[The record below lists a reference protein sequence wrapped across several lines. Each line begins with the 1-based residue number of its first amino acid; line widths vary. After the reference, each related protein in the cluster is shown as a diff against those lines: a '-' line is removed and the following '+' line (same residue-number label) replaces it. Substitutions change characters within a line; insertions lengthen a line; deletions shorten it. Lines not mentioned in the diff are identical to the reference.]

1 MLELEWWRG
10 NAIASPPHAHIPLS
24 VHEHSHLLVEAC
36 EGAVVP
42 LVQPP
47 VAHLIRCQ
55 HTINI
60 RSTSGVRYSLL
71 DGVRSMV
78 CVTYN
83 VSSWIL

>member
-1 MLELEWWRG
+1 
-10 NAIASPPHAHIPLS
+10 
-24 VHEHSHLLVEAC
+24 
-36 EGAVVP
+36 VP